1 MILVDS
7 TVWIDLLRN
16 CETVPVSR
24 LRKLLD
30 AGEATVA
37 PVIVQELLQGAADA
51 AGFAKLYAYF
61 TAIPLSGAENS
72 LELHVSAGRLYAR
85 ARWQGL
91 TPRSPRRCLIAVTAV
106 RTRLPLLHDDRDF
119 EHLALVEPKLHL
131 IARRRRYFSNQ
142 QARLSGMNQ
151 PMLV

>member
-16 CETVPVSR
+16 GDTVPVSR

-51 AGFAKLYAYF
+51 AGLAKLHRYF
-61 TAIPLSGAENS
+61 TAIPISGAGDS
-72 LELHVSAGRLYAR
+72 LELHVAAGRLYAR
-85 ARWQGL
+85 ARWQGI
-91 TPRSPRRCLIAVTAV
+91 TPCSPHDCLIAATAIQE
-106 RTRLPLLHDDRDF
+106 RIPLLHDDRDF
-119 EHLALVEPKLHL
+119 ENLALVEPKLNL
-131 IARRRRYFSNQ
+131 IPRY
-142 QARLSGMNQ
+142 
-151 PMLV
+151 